1 MEAPG
6 DKRVWFAMSAPYRNE
21 MKAKE
26 KLDDIGVEYF
36 VPMRYVVTERGGVK
50 RRSYVPV
57 VRNLIFVREE
67 EAKMTALKT
76 YVPALQY
83 KMYKNGDGMMCK
95 AVVRDEE
102 MASFIKVCKE
112 KAEGLTFYTP
122 DEVDLKKGQHIR
134 ILGGPLDGAE
144 GYFVKV
150 KGSRSK
156 KFVVSVSGFITVAAS
171 VSVDLIEVIK
181 D

>member
-1 MEAPG
+1 MEASE
-6 DKRVWFAMSAPYRNE
+6 DKRVWFAMSAPFRNE
-21 MKAKE
+21 IKAK
-26 KLDDIGVEYF
+26 KQLDDIGVENF

-67 EAKMTALKT
+67 EAKMKALKT
-76 YVPALQY
+76 VVPVLQY

-95 AVVRDEE
+95 AIVRDEE

-112 KAEGLTFYTP
+112 KTEELNFFLPG
-122 DEVDLKKGQHIR
+122 EVDLKKGQHIR

-144 GYFVKV
+144 GYFVRV
-150 KGSRSK
+150 KGFRSK

-171 VSVDLIEVIK
+171 VSIDLIEVIK
-181 D
+181 